1 MGSSNKYSPDLWII
15 SRQLPSWMTECEGAR
30 ASYVIR
36 GGGCLPDQI
45 AIWKCWNENTG
56 GKNALDLLYLKTS
69 LWSSYFSA
77 IPKQP
82 ANTRQT
88 LKDVSNRYESVFN
101 FKP

>member
-1 MGSSNKYSPDLWII
+1 MG
-15 SRQLPSWMTECEGAR
+15 GG
-30 ASYVIR
+30 
-36 GGGCLPDQI
+36 GGGCQPDQI

-56 GKNALDLLYLKTS
+56 GKNALDLLHLKRVWG
-69 LWSSYFSA
+69 LPIYGSA

-88 LKDVSNRYESVFN
+88 LKDVSNRYESVF